1 MSRCITQLS
10 RWLQTPFLFANT
22 EKERERGGEGGLKG
36 KKKEA
41 EKNMLDAS
49 EMPRKYENNF
59 EIKQKK

>member
-22 EKERERGGEGGLKG
+22 EKERERGGGLKG